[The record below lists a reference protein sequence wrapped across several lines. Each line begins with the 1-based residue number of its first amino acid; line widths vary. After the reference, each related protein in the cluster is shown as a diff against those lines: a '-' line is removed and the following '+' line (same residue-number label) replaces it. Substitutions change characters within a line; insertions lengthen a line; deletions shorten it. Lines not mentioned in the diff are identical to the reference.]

1 MYCVLDAPSIVH
13 CHFLSWV
20 LHLFKRLVL
29 GSARSSEDLTWKLC
43 STYQND
49 HTEFASAPS
58 SAALDASSSLRV
70 SILCGTFISSSPP
83 VAVAGSREVPH
94 GEENINLPVPKGYWW
109 HPIIYKPKALLLSRE
124 DACVSWTD
132 HLCICQ
138 VDGWKR
144 LIAYRVPIP
153 PRNFLSYITRFP
165 LWYRPERPGI
175 IVEDLDIAL
184 YPRGERG
191 NTSIFYRH
199 QISIS
204 VLATWSLRT
213 GLGKRPFFCFS
224 PFANSLA
231 FDRSQCK
238 VARWFSLLF

>member
-138 VDGWKR
+138 VDRMEKADR
-144 LIAYRVPIP
+144 IP
-153 PRNFLSYITRFP
+153 CTHTASKFP
-165 LWYRPERPGI
+165 LVYHPFPFMISPGTAWNNCWGSRYCLVSTWRAREHI
-175 IVEDLDIAL
+175 HILSSSNFHFCPRHVESS
-184 YPRGERG
+184 Y
-191 NTSIFYRH
+191 
-199 QISIS
+199 
-204 VLATWSLRT
+204 RT
-213 GLGKRPFFCFS
+213 G
-224 PFANSLA
+224 
-231 FDRSQCK
+231 
-238 VARWFSLLF
+238 